1 MNVIFEYVLKS
12 NASQFIHSGKV
23 SFPLARSFMDDT
35 NLMSAS
41 IPEAQDLLYKCTE
54 ALSCLGMSFRAIKF
68 RSVGIIKGKL
78 MNTVP
83 LNVSEPSSPADFS
96 CYIPSIHSKPGRFL
110 GRIIDGS
117 CQTEN
122 QSRSKRKNY

>member
-1 MNVIFEYVLKS
+1 MNDI
-12 NASQFIHSGKV
+12 
-23 SFPLARSFMDDT
+23 

-41 IPEAQDLLYKCTE
+41 IPEAQDLLSKCPE
-54 ALSCLGMSFRAIKF
+54 ALSLLGMSFRAGKS
-68 RSVGIIKGKL
+68 RSVGIIKRKL

-83 LNVSEPSSPADFS
+83 FNVSQPSSATDFS
-96 CYIPSIHSKPGRFL
+96 CYIPSIRSKPGRFL

-122 QSRSKRKNY
+122 QSRSKRKNFELASILLISLFSL